1 MIIPSKH
8 SGYRAGIRLYPGGK
22 GSSAPPP
29 DPRLIAAQIKSMG
42 IQDDAIQKIL
52 ANAESMLPMQREQM
66 QFGLQAAKTA
76 YEQSQQDRDWMLT
89 RRDQASEIQDA
100 IASRANSFNETDRG
114 NQLASEAKADVAS
127 AFANVEGQQQRAL
140 SRKGINPASGAAL
153 SVNNQLGV
161 QKALGL
167 ASAANMGRKQAHA
180 EGLAL
185 EDRANNVLAGYP
197 AMAAGATG
205 AGASY
210 GGMGL
215 NMANSGLQGMNSGFG
230 LVGSQAGAMGQN
242 ATSMYGAQASYKNA
256 QDQIA
261 ASSDPFN
268 TLVGA
273 AAGIGTSYLTGGLS
287 QMGKQAAIK
296 GTGIFG

>member
-8 SGYRAGIRLYPGGK
+8 SGYQAGRRLYPGGK
-22 GSSAPPP
+22 GSSAPAP
-29 DPRLIAAQIKSMG
+29 DPALIAAQIKSMG

-52 ANAESMLPMQREQM
+52 ANSESLMPLQREQM
-66 QFGLQAAKTA
+66 RLGLDAAKTA
-76 YEQSQQDRDWMLT
+76 YQQAQDDRGFGL
-89 RRDQASEIQDA
+89 RKRDQLSGVQDK
-100 IASRANSFNETDRG
+100 IASDANNFSETDRG

-197 AMAAGATG
+197 AMAAGATSAG
-205 AGASY
+205 AGY

-215 NMANSGLQGMNSGFG
+215 NVTNSALAGMNSGFG
-230 LVGSQAGAMGQN
+230 LVGNQAGAMGQN

-261 ASSDPFN
+261 ASSDPFS
-268 TLVGA
+268 TILGA
-273 AAGIGTSYLTGGLS
+273 AAGIGTGYGLN
-287 QMGKQAAIK
+287 AIFK
-296 GTGIFG
+296 PKA